1 MGGMQFDR
9 EIFTAH
15 KDPPPPSS
23 SPTGP
28 LVLLGVVALLAL
40 GVFAIYEFAKRGGGF
55 GAGGSSDVAAIV
67 EKLDEIEERLDQL
80 ESRRSRRSR
89 AASTAA
95 PDRESGKSKS
105 GSPKPA
111 PKTANRISSPAGPQ
125 PTATSPSAPPQDT
138 SLASRPVGSAAP
150 PQGPDPADAEQW
162 KATADRL
169 GTVVGELGSQRG
181 EIARNREE
189 LMLLMDRFQ
198 GTDIAFALQK
208 KRGRQRVGPVSL
220 RLERAD
226 TKNQRYTMRL
236 LADDK
241 TILLKDRALNEGV
254 RFYIQ
259 GVTEPPELVVSEI
272 GKNQVA
278 GKLVLPK
285 TETTR

>member
-1 MGGMQFDR
+1 M
-9 EIFTAH
+9 
-15 KDPPPPSS
+15 
-23 SPTGP
+23 
-28 LVLLGVVALLAL
+28 
-40 GVFAIYEFAKRGGGF
+40 
-55 GAGGSSDVAAIV
+55 
-67 EKLDEIEERLDQL
+67 
-80 ESRRSRRSR
+80 
-89 AASTAA
+89 
-95 PDRESGKSKS
+95 
-105 GSPKPA
+105 
-111 PKTANRISSPAGPQ
+111 
-125 PTATSPSAPPQDT
+125 
-138 SLASRPVGSAAP
+138 GSAAP

-259 GVTEPPELVVSEI
+259 GVTEPLELVVSEI

-278 GKLVLPK
+278 VKLVLPK